1 MYIVRTKNI
10 IDHII
15 SPNFSPKD
23 DNPWLSA
30 AANFV
35 VTDCLRPLVE
45 VVVPG
50 WVWSTTPLCNQNIE
64 ACVGAADILTRGRRR
79 TYWHMERG
87 EHIDMWNVAA
97 ILERGTYSH
106 VDNGLHSGRWNVFTL
121 PSFFNVN
128 VYQGV

>member
-1 MYIVRTKNI
+1 
-10 IDHII
+10 
-15 SPNFSPKD
+15 
-23 DNPWLSA
+23 
-30 AANFV
+30 
-35 VTDCLRPLVE
+35 
-45 VVVPG
+45 
-50 WVWSTTPLCNQNIE
+50 
-64 ACVGAADILTRGRRR
+64 
-79 TYWHMERG
+79 MERG